1 MYVER
6 FDRVSPTRLRLLF
19 LALCM
24 FSPRQCI
31 SLSLSSVKPLASR
44 SRSSHQR
51 FSPLT
56 CQVICQALGAPSEQN
71 WPGCEL
77 LPGFM
82 HQAEAPAAPVLW
94 TTTFAS
100 LAPDALDLLRAMLAL
115 DPKQRPTAEQ
125 ALAHAFFSSAPEP
138 TPVERLPR

>member
-1 MYVER
+1 MYL
-6 FDRVSPTRLRLLF
+6 SLLCQAIGFSFTFIASTF
-19 LALCM
+19 LAT
-24 FSPRQCI
+24 F
-31 SLSLSSVKPLASR
+31 
-44 SRSSHQR
+44 
-51 FSPLT
+51 
-56 CQVICQALGAPSEQN
+56 QVICQALGAPSEQN

-100 LAPDALDLLRAMLAL
+100 LAPDALDLLRSMLAL